1 MGFSKRM
8 MAQER
13 AAALRA
19 EAEAKRRA
27 LGPEIAEAEEL
38 IRRRTRR
45 VARGGGAPWYPTI
58 GTALLAG
65 ISILNFVCPA
75 CQICGA
81 TRLADDRQAP
91 TGNNRGFD
99 STAIVHPVHAQ
110 PAICPPAGIETKR
123 RLNARPGEKPMGG
136 CRRTGEGWPGL

>member
-38 IRRRTRR
+38 IRRWNRR

-65 ISILNFVCPA
+65 MPILDFVCPA
-75 CQICGA
+75 CQICGQLDLRMIDRHPQA
-81 TRLADDRQAP
+81 TIGVLIPQLWCTRCTPNPPFVRLL
-91 TGNNRGFD
+91 G
-99 STAIVHPVHAQ
+99 
-110 PAICPPAGIETKR
+110 
-123 RLNARPGEKPMGG
+123 LKPNGG
-136 CRRTGEGWPGL
+136 